1 MVLSGVEASLGGF
14 MTGNQPLRGIRHH
27 QLQLIVSGLRD
38 GVILIEPDQTLTWA
52 NQAALRMHGVERVE
66 DLGATVSEYRARF
79 DLRYRNKHRLPPGDY
94 PMERVA
100 AGEAFDEVTVE
111 VAPAGAPEPQ
121 WTHHIRG
128 LVLNDASGM
137 LDCLVLV
144 IDDQTER
151 YDAEQ
156 RFERIFAA
164 NPAPAIIL
172 RLADLRYVKV
182 NRGFLEMTGYRED
195 QVIGRS
201 GLEVDVLE
209 NAARRELAVE
219 RLREG
224 RTIPQMEATLQ
235 LANGGE
241 KLVLVAGQPI
251 EVGNTECM
259 LFTFADLSSRQ
270 QAHESLRHS
279 EERFEK
285 AFRLVATPTVVALRE
300 DCSFLSVNEAFVRE
314 SGYSE
319 AELIGRKPIDLNIWD
334 NAEGGRALEQQ
345 VKETGSVRNLEMGLR
360 TRHGHVLNCLV
371 SADTVD
377 IGGQDCVLLT
387 VQDVTERK
395 RTEQEIVA
403 AIEEVMKDTSWFTKV
418 VLDKLA
424 RLRRPG
430 TTASAPAREIESL
443 PVRGREV
450 LGLVCQGLDDG
461 AIAESLGLARNTVRN
476 HVASLYRRAHVR
488 SRSALVVWARERGF
502 FGREEGAERLHG
514 PD

>member
-1 MVLSGVEASLGGF
+1 MTPPDVEATQGGF
-14 MTGNQPLRGIRHH
+14 MNDHNPLRGIRHH

-79 DLRYRNKHRLPPGDY
+79 ELRYRNKYRLSPGDY
-94 PMERVA
+94 PMERVV
-100 AGEAFDEVTVE
+100 AGEVFDEVTVE
-111 VAPAGAPEPQ
+111 VALAGASEPQ
-121 WTHHIRG
+121 WTHHIRS
-128 LVLNDASGM
+128 LVLNDAAGM
-137 LDCLVLV
+137 PDCLVLI

-156 RFERIFAA
+156 RFERTFAA
-164 NPAPAIIL
+164 NPAPATIL

-195 QVIGRS
+195 EVIGRS
-201 GLEVDVLE
+201 GLEIDVLE

-235 LANGGE
+235 MANGGE
-241 KLVLVAGQPI
+241 RLVLVAGQPI
-251 EVGNTECM
+251 EIGNTDCM

-270 QAHESLRHS
+270 QAHESLRQS

-300 DCSFLSVNEAFVRE
+300 DCSFLSVNESFVRE
-314 SGYSE
+314 SGYPE
-319 AELIGRKPIDLNIWD
+319 AELIGRKPADLHIWD
-334 NAEGGRALEQQ
+334 NAEERRALEQQ
-345 VKETGSVRNLEMGLR
+345 IKQTGCVRNQDMCLR
-360 TRHGHVLNCLV
+360 TRDGSVLDCLV

-377 IGGQDCVLLT
+377 ISGQACVLLT
-387 VQDVTERK
+387 VQDITDRK
-395 RTEQEIVA
+395 RTEQEIVS

-418 VLDKLA
+418 ALDKLA

-430 TTASAPAREIESL
+430 TAAPVPAREIESL
-443 PVRGREV
+443 PLRAREV
-450 LGLVCQGLDDG
+450 LGLVCQGLDDA
-461 AIAESLGLARNTVRN
+461 AIAERLGVARNTVRN
-476 HVASLYRRAHVR
+476 HVASLYRRAQVR
-488 SRSALVVWARERGF
+488 SRAALIVWARE
-502 FGREEGAERLHG
+502 HG
-514 PD
+514 VLGTG

>member
-1 MVLSGVEASLGGF
+1 
-14 MTGNQPLRGIRHH
+14 MTEQKALRGLLHH

-79 DLRYRNKHRLPPGDY
+79 ELRYRNKHRLPAGDY
-94 PMERVA
+94 PMERVV
-100 AGEAFDEVTVE
+100 AGEVFDEVTVE

-121 WTHHIRG
+121 WTHHIRS
-128 LVLNDASGM
+128 LVLNDAAGM
-137 LDCLVLV
+137 PDCLVLI
-144 IDDQTER
+144 IDDQSER

-156 RFERIFAA
+156 RFERTFSA
-164 NPAPAIIL
+164 NPAPATIL
-172 RLADLRYVKV
+172 RLSDLRYIKV

-201 GLEVDVLE
+201 GLEIDVLE

-235 LANGGE
+235 LPDGGE

-251 EVGNTECM
+251 EVGNTDCM
-259 LFTFADLSSRQ
+259 LFTFADLTARQ
-270 QAHESLRHS
+270 QANRSLRHS
-279 EERFEK
+279 EERFAK

-314 SGYSE
+314 SGYPE
-319 AELIGRKPIDLNIWD
+319 TELIGRRPDDLNLWD
-334 NAEGGRALEQQ
+334 NEEERLALEQQ
-345 VKETGSVRNLEMGLR
+345 IKQTGSVRNHEMGLR
-360 TRHGHVLNCLV
+360 TRNGNVLDCLV

-377 IGGQDCVLLT
+377 IAGQDCVLLT
-387 VQDVTERK
+387 VQDITERK

-403 AIEEVMKDTSWFTKV
+403 AIEEVMKDTSWFTNV

-424 RLRRPG
+424 HLRRPG
-430 TTASAPAREIESL
+430 TSVAASVEEIEGLPARAK
-443 PVRGREV
+443 EV
-450 LGLVCQGLDDG
+450 LALICQGLDNS
-461 AIAESLGLARNTVRN
+461 AIAAKLGVARNTVRN
-476 HVASLYRRAHVR
+476 HVASLYRRAQVR
-488 SRSALVVWARERGF
+488 NRAALIVWARERSF
-502 FGREEGAERLHG
+502 FGKEPGAKKLRRA
-514 PD
+514 D

>member
-1 MVLSGVEASLGGF
+1 
-14 MTGNQPLRGIRHH
+14 MTKDHPLQGIRHH

-38 GVILIEPDQTLTWA
+38 GVILIEPDQSLTWA
-52 NQAALRMHGVERVE
+52 NQAALRMHGVEQVE

-79 DLRYRNKHRLPPGDY
+79 ELRYRNKHRLPAGDY
-94 PMERVA
+94 PMERVV
-100 AGEAFDEVTVE
+100 AGEVFDEVTVE
-111 VAPAGAPEPQ
+111 VAPAGVPEPQ
-121 WTHHIRG
+121 WTHHIRS
-128 LVLNDASGM
+128 LVLNDAAG
-137 LDCLVLV
+137 LPDCLVLI

-156 RFERIFAA
+156 RFERTFAA

-182 NRGFLEMTGYRED
+182 NRGFLEITGYRED

-201 GLEVDVLE
+201 GLEIDVLE

-235 LANGGE
+235 LANGGD

-251 EVGNTECM
+251 EVANTDCM

-285 AFRLVATPTVVALRE
+285 AFRLVATPTVVALRK
-300 DCSFLSVNEAFVRE
+300 DCSFLSVNEAFVRG
-314 SGYSE
+314 SGYPE
-319 AELIGRKPIDLNIWD
+319 AELIGRRPDDLNIWGND
-334 NAEGGRALEQQ
+334 EERRSLEQQ
-345 VKETGSVRNLEMGLR
+345 VERTGCVRNLEMRLR
-360 TRHGHVLNCLV
+360 TRNGNLLDCLV
-371 SADTVD
+371 SADIVD
-377 IGGQDCVLLT
+377 IGGQECVLLA
-387 VQDVTERK
+387 VQDITERR

-403 AIEEVMKDTSWFTKV
+403 AIEEVMKDTSWFTNV

-424 RLRRPG
+424 HLRRPDI
-430 TTASAPAREIESL
+430 AICAPSKEIESL
-443 PVRGREV
+443 PARAKEV
-450 LGLVCQGLDDG
+450 LGLVCQGLDDST
-461 AIAESLGLARNTVRN
+461 IAGRLGVARNTVRN
-476 HVASLYRRAHVR
+476 HVASLYRRAQVR
-488 SRSALVVWARERGF
+488 SRSALIVWARGT
-502 FGREEGAERLHG
+502 A
-514 PD
+514 P

>member
-1 MVLSGVEASLGGF
+1 MAEQNA
-14 MTGNQPLRGIRHH
+14 LRGLLHH

-79 DLRYRNKHRLPPGDY
+79 ELRYRNKHRLPAGEY
-94 PMERVA
+94 PMERVV
-100 AGEAFDEVTVE
+100 AGEVFDEVTVE
-111 VAPAGAPEPQ
+111 VAPAGALEPQ
-121 WTHHIRG
+121 WTHHIRS
-128 LVLNDASGM
+128 LVLNDAAGM
-137 LDCLVLV
+137 PDCLVLI
-144 IDDQTER
+144 IDDQSER

-156 RFERIFAA
+156 RFERTFSA

-172 RLADLRYVKV
+172 RLSDLRYIKV

-201 GLEVDVLE
+201 GLEIDVLE

-219 RLREG
+219 RLQEG

-235 LANGGE
+235 LPDGGE

-251 EVGNTECM
+251 EVGNTACM
-259 LFTFADLSSRQ
+259 LFTFADLTARQ
-270 QAHESLRHS
+270 QAHQSLRHS
-279 EERFEK
+279 EERFAK

-314 SGYSE
+314 SGYPE
-319 AELIGRKPIDLNIWD
+319 TELIGRKPNDLSLWD
-334 NAEGGRALEQQ
+334 NEAERLALEQQ
-345 VKETGSVRNLEMGLR
+345 IKQTGSVSNHEMGLR
-360 TRHGHVLNCLV
+360 TRNGNVLDCLV
-371 SADTVD
+371 SVDSVD

-387 VQDVTERK
+387 VQDITERK

-403 AIEEVMKDTSWFTKV
+403 AIEEVMKDTSWFTNV

-424 RLRRPG
+424 HLRRPG
-430 TTASAPAREIESL
+430 TAMAARAEEIEGL
-443 PVRGREV
+443 PTRAKEV
-450 LGLVCQGLDDG
+450 LALVCKGLDDV
-461 AIAESLGLARNTVRN
+461 AIAAKLGVARNTVRN
-476 HVASLYRRAHVR
+476 HVASLYRRAQVR
-488 SRSALVVWARERGF
+488 SRSALIVWARERGF
-502 FGREEGAERLHG
+502 FGKDSGSKKLRRAG
-514 PD
+514 